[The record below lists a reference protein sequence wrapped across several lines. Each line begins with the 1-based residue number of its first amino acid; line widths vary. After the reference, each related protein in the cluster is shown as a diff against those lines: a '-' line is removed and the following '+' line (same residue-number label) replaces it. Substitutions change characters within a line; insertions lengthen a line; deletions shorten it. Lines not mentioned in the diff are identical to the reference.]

1 MESSLEI
8 GLESQSEVVV
18 SSGVTR
24 RTVVKG
30 SLAAGVGFAMSG
42 VAAQAVDAA
51 ANAARAQSAN
61 LPVITKAIPSTGELL
76 PVVGLGTNR
85 YSVTS
90 PEDIAARREVLEH
103 FPKLGAKVID
113 TARGYGES
121 EVVIGKLLKELGN
134 RDQIFL
140 ATKTSIRGEPAAGA
154 RELELA
160 LQRLQTDRIDLLQ
173 IHNFNA
179 TDTLFPR
186 LLEWKQAKKVR
197 YVGVTTSTDD
207 QYPQMLKALNELQL
221 DFIQV
226 DYSIDNR
233 GAAERILPLA
243 KDKGIAVLVNV
254 PLGGRRGSVLAK
266 VKDKPL
272 PAWAADYDVTSWA
285 QLFLK
290 YNISHPAVTAVIP
303 GTTRIAHLE
312 DNQLA
317 GRGRLPDAAGR
328 KRIEEL
334 WATI

>member
-1 MESSLEI
+1 M
-8 GLESQSEVVV
+8 

-24 RTVVKG
+24 RAVVQG
-30 SLAAGVGFAMSG
+30 GLAAGVGLAMGGLS
-42 VAAQAVDAA
+42 
-51 ANAARAQSAN
+51 ARAENSAGGAQ
-61 LPVITKAIPSTGELL
+61 ITKPIPSTGEQL
-76 PVVGLGTNR
+76 PVIGLGTNQ
-85 YSVTS
+85 YSVTE
-90 PEDIAARREVLEH
+90 PADIAARREVLEN

-140 ATKTSIRGEPAAGA
+140 ATKTAIRGDVAPGDG
-154 RELELA
+154 ELELS

-173 IHNFNA
+173 VHNFNGL
-179 TDTLFPR
+179 DTLFPKF
-186 LLEWKQAKKVR
+186 LEWKQAKKVR
-197 YVGVTTSTDD
+197 YVGITTSTDD
-207 QYPQMLKALNELQL
+207 QYPQMLDAMKKLKL

-233 GAAERILPLA
+233 GAEEEILPLA
-243 KDKGIAVLVNV
+243 RDKGIAVLVNV

-266 VKDKPL
+266 VKDRPL

-303 GTTRIAHLE
+303 GTTKIAHLK

-328 KRIEEL
+328 KRIEQL

>member
-1 MESSLEI
+1 M
-8 GLESQSEVVV
+8 G
-18 SSGVTR
+18 SGVSR
-24 RTVVKG
+24 RSVIQG
-30 SLAAGVGFAMSG
+30 G
-42 VAAQAVDAA
+42 VAAGIGLAVGSQWAA
-51 ANAARAQSAN
+51 AAETAAKKPAGSN
-61 LPVITKAIPSTGELL
+61 LPVITKPIPSTGELL
-76 PVVGLGTNR
+76 PVVGLGTNQ
-85 YSVTS
+85 YSVTA
-90 PEDIAARREVLEH
+90 PEDIAARREVLEN

-140 ATKTSIRGEPAAGA
+140 ATKTPIRGDVAAGDG
-154 RELELA
+154 ELELA

-179 TDTLFPR
+179 IDALFPR

-197 YVGVTTSTDD
+197 YVGITTSTDE
-207 QYPQMLKALNELQL
+207 QYPQVLDALNELKL
-221 DFIQV
+221 DFLQV

-233 GAAERILPLA
+233 GAEEKILPLA
-243 KDKGIAVLVNV
+243 REKGVAVLINV

-266 VKDKPL
+266 VAGKPL
-272 PAWAADYDVTSWA
+272 PAWAAEYDATSWA
-285 QLFLK
+285 QLLLK

-303 GTTRIAHLE
+303 GTTKIAHLQ

-334 WATI
+334 WATVAS

>member
-1 MESSLEI
+1 VELIDDPGSSR
-8 GLESQSEVVV
+8 GEVVV
-18 SSGVTR
+18 MSAGVTR
-24 RTVVKG
+24 RAMIQG
-30 SLAAGVGFAMSG
+30 GLAAGVGFAMSG
-42 VAAQAVDAA
+42 TARAAQSNDD
-51 ANAARAQSAN
+51 
-61 LPVITKAIPSTGELL
+61 LPAITKPIPATGELL
-76 PVVGLGTNR
+76 PVVGLGTNQ

-90 PEDIAARREVLEH
+90 PEEIAARREVLHH
-103 FPKLGAKVID
+103 FPKLGAKVVD

-140 ATKTSIRGEPAAGA
+140 ATKTLIRGEPAAGIG
-154 RELELA
+154 ELELH

-179 TDTLFPR
+179 TDELYPR
-186 LLEWKQAKKVR
+186 LIEWKQAKKVR
-197 YVGVTTSTDD
+197 YIGVTCSTDD
-207 QYPQMLKALNELQL
+207 QYPSMLKAINERKL

-233 GAAERILPLA
+233 GAGERILPLA
-243 KDKGIAVLVNV
+243 RDKGIAVLVNV
-254 PLGGRRGSVLAK
+254 PLGGRRGSVLAR

-272 PAWAADYDVTSWA
+272 PAWAADYDVSSWA

-303 GTTRIAHLE
+303 GTTKIAHLK

-334 WATI
+334 WATV

>member
-1 MESSLEI
+1 M
-8 GLESQSEVVV
+8 
-18 SSGVTR
+18 SSGITR
-24 RTVVKG
+24 RAVVRG
-30 SLAAGVGFAMSG
+30 GLAAGVGFAMSG
-42 VAAQAVDAA
+42 AVAHAA
-51 ANAARAQSAN
+51 KAAGN
-61 LPVITKAIPSTGELL
+61 LPAITKAIPSTGEQL

-85 YSVTS
+85 YSVAL
-90 PEDIAARREVLEH
+90 PEDIAARREVLEN

-140 ATKTSIRGEPAAGA
+140 ATKTPIRGDPASGDG
-154 RELELA
+154 ELELA

-173 IHNFNA
+173 IHNFNGIDA
-179 TDTLFPR
+179 LFPK

-197 YVGVTTSTDD
+197 YVGITTSTDD
-207 QYPQMLKALNELQL
+207 QYPQMLESMNKLKL

-233 GAAERILPLA
+233 SADEQILPLA
-243 KDKGIAVLVNV
+243 REKGIAVLINV
-254 PLGGRRGSVLAK
+254 PLGGRRGSVLSRVEGK
-266 VKDKPL
+266 TL

-303 GTTRIAHLE
+303 GTTRVQHLE
-312 DNQLA
+312 DNQRA
-317 GRGRLPDAAGR
+317 GRGRLLAAAAR
-328 KRIEEL
+328 KRVEEL
-334 WATI
+334 WATV

>member
-1 MESSLEI
+1 VVQG
-8 GLESQSEVVV
+8 GLAV
-18 SSGVTR
+18 
-24 RTVVKG
+24 
-30 SLAAGVGFAMSG
+30 GVGFAMSG
-42 VAAQAVDAA
+42 AVARAADAA
-51 ANAARAQSAN
+51 KAQFSS
-61 LPVITKAIPSTGELL
+61 LPLITKAIPSTGELL
-76 PVVGLGTNR
+76 PVVGLGTNQ

-90 PEDIAARREVLEH
+90 PEDIAARREVLDN
-103 FPKLGAKVID
+103 FPKLGAKVVD

-121 EVVIGKLLKELGN
+121 EVVIGNLLKELGN

-140 ATKTSIRGEPAAGA
+140 ATKTAIRGEVAGA
-154 RELELA
+154 DGELELS

-173 IHNFNA
+173 VHNFNGIDA
-179 TDTLFPR
+179 LFPKF
-186 LLEWKQAKKVR
+186 LEWKQAKKVR
-197 YVGVTTSTDD
+197 YIGITTSTDD
-207 QYPQMLKALNELQL
+207 QYPLMLAAMNKLKL

-233 GAAERILPLA
+233 GAGEQILPLA
-243 KDKGIAVLVNV
+243 KEKGIGVLLNV
-254 PLGGRRGSVLAK
+254 PLGGRRGSVLSK
-266 VKDKPL
+266 VQGKPL

-303 GTTRIAHLE
+303 GTTKIAHLK

-334 WATI
+334 WATV

>member
-1 MESSLEI
+1 MSSVI
-8 GLESQSEVVV
+8 
-18 SSGVTR
+18 TR
-24 RTVVKG
+24 RTVLKSGV
-30 SLAAGVGFAMSG
+30 AAGVGLAMG
-42 VAAQAVDAA
+42 GMVEAADRPAKPGS
-51 ANAARAQSAN
+51 SA
-61 LPVITKAIPSTGELL
+61 LITKAIPSTGEKL
-76 PVVGLGTNR
+76 PVIGLGTNQ

-90 PEDIAARREVLEH
+90 DEDVAARREVLQN

-140 ATKTSIRGEPAAGA
+140 ATKTTIRGEPASGDG
-154 RELELA
+154 ELELA
-160 LQRLQTDRIDLLQ
+160 LQRLQTDRLDLLQ

-179 TDTLFPR
+179 IATLFPK

-197 YVGVTTSTDD
+197 YVGITTSTDD
-207 QYPQMLKALNELQL
+207 QYPQMLEAMNSLKL

-233 GAAERILPLA
+233 GAEEKILPLA
-243 KDKGIAVLVNV
+243 QEKGIGVLVNV
-254 PLGGRRGSVLAK
+254 PLGGRRGNVLSK

-272 PAWAADYDVTSWA
+272 PSWAADYDVTSWA

-303 GTTRIAHLE
+303 GTTKITHLK

-334 WATI
+334 WASV

>member
-1 MESSLEI
+1 
-8 GLESQSEVVV
+8 
-18 SSGVTR
+18 
-24 RTVVKG
+24 
-30 SLAAGVGFAMSG
+30 MSG
-42 VAAQAVDAA
+42 TIAEAAD
-51 ANAARAQSAN
+51 S
-61 LPVITKAIPSTGELL
+61 LPAITKPIPSTGEKL
-76 PVVGLGTNR
+76 PVVGLGTNQF
-85 YSVTS
+85 SVTA
-90 PEDIAARREVLEH
+90 PDEIAARREVLEN

-140 ATKTSIRGEPAAGA
+140 ATKTPNRGEPASGDG
-154 RELELA
+154 ELELA

-173 IHNFNA
+173 IHNFNGIEA
-179 TDTLFPR
+179 LFPK
-186 LLEWKQAKKVR
+186 LQEWKQAKKVR
-197 YVGVTTSTDD
+197 YIGITTSTDE
-207 QYPQMLKALNELQL
+207 QYPQVLDALGKLKL
-221 DFIQV
+221 DFLQI

-233 GAAERILPLA
+233 GSEEKILPLA
-243 KDKGIAVLVNV
+243 KEKGVAVLTNV

-266 VKDKPL
+266 VQGKPL

-303 GTTRIAHLE
+303 GTTKITHLK

-328 KRIEEL
+328 KKIEEL
-334 WATI
+334 WASVSA